1 MEIKTLVS
9 IAPLGVVAV
18 GAIFSYATLSA
29 ESSGNQEDIRDNK
42 NVIERHTEQIAELD
56 KNVTVVQAKVDS
68 VQEDVSEM
76 KADTKVI
83 LQLITNQQ
91 RRPAN

>member
-1 MEIKTLVS
+1 MDIKTLASV
-9 IAPLGVVAV
+9 APLGVVAV
-18 GAIFSYATLSA
+18 GAIFSYASLSA
-29 ESSGNQEDIRDNK
+29 ESGSNAEDIRDNK
-42 NVIERHTEQIAELD
+42 TVIQRHTEQIAELD
-56 KNVTVVQAKVDS
+56 KNVTLVQAKVDS

-91 RRPAN
+91 RRSTD

>member
-1 MEIKTLVS
+1 MEVKTLVS

-29 ESSGNQEDIRDNK
+29 EASGNAEDIRDNK
-42 NVIERHTEQIAELD
+42 TVIERHTEQIAELD

-91 RRPAN
+91 RRPTN